1 MRIALA
7 AAALMGALSLAA
19 CGAGGGGGGAE
30 SGEGGSKGAQS
41 TGGGGLFGLGG
52 GQNREEQGGA
62 GGGAGP
68 SVEELMQALENAHPG
83 YPIVSA
89 SLNQCREGRE
99 GGKVVQVCDMCFVA
113 VAAGFTNNTFERGMF
128 LKAVRR
134 NGSAVFRRAMS
145 PDQPGVEPGANQ
157 RGVWLASNIQLRPGR
172 ETKALSGDLMRR
184 AGHQRRAGF
193 GTFVKWGIRSGVD
206 DDEPIGEKVSETVAG
221 KFASDAQL
229 RSESAA
235 LVAPCGDAAAAQPR

>member
-1 MRIALA
+1 
-7 AAALMGALSLAA
+7 
-19 CGAGGGGGGAE
+19 
-30 SGEGGSKGAQS
+30 
-41 TGGGGLFGLGG
+41 LFGLG
-52 GQNREEQGGA
+52 GQNREEQPA
-62 GGGAGP
+62 SGGAGP
-68 SVEELMQALENAHPG
+68 SVEELMQALEQAHPG
-83 YPIVSA
+83 YPIVAA

-99 GGKVVQVCDMCFVA
+99 GGKTVQVCDMCFVA
-113 VAAGFTNNTFERGMF
+113 VAAGFTNNTFERGMY

-145 PDQPGVEPGANQ
+145 AERPGVEPGANQ
-157 RGVWLASNIQLRPGR
+157 RGVWLASNVRLRPGR

-221 KFASDAQL
+221 KFTSDAQL
-229 RSESAA
+229 RAESAA
-235 LVAPCGDAAAAQPR
+235 LVAPCGDAPAQPRENAT